1 MHSLATIYFPIY
13 PGPAEPTRPIEVA
26 AVNITLDSV
35 TVQWVVSYLA
45 YTPERYLVLYGT
57 SNASLDRTSDVVL
70 STADL
75 AASNETYNISV
86 NGLEP
91 NRKYYFKVYSSNT
104 FDSVET
110 AVMTFKTAESGMYA
124 RVKFSVNGILES
136 SLLFLFIMTSLNSH
150 PVRCSMNELSI
161 R

>member
-1 MHSLATIYFPIY
+1 MHSLATIYFSIY

-86 NGLEP
+86 TGLEP
-91 NRKYYFKVYSSNT
+91 NKQYHFKVYSSNT
-104 FDSVET
+104 FGSVET
-110 AVMTFKTAESGMYA
+110 ALMTFTTAESGMYA
-124 RVKFSVNGILES
+124 YVPIY
-136 SLLFLFIMTSLNSH
+136 
-150 PVRCSMNELSI
+150 LSI
-161 R
+161 SS